1 VKEEEK
7 NKNEI
12 KKENKAFGLIDELED
27 SKRKEGQKSMEK
39 NNVLVDNEKESDE
52 KANIISKK
60 INENQNQNL
69 FNFNNF
75 DFTNKNN
82 NKNNLNSVNNNI
94 GFNFSSANFTNPKN
108 SSFNQENPKNNSTNF
123 NFGNL
128 GNNSGSNQNNPPNF
142 NFDHFGNNSGS
153 KQNNPPNFNF
163 GNFGF
168 NNNNTNNNQF
178 GFSQQN
184 NEGKIQVE
192 LNEEVCF
199 YYKFQ
204 KGNQIQNV
212 TDKGYLGLKC
222 EKEINQNRDF
232 RINFLSQN
240 FNNPQYIQRE
250 DSKVSTEKINDFNY
264 KMSFPKMKKSEKL
277 LGYIINPNI
286 LVQNR
291 ILEPLIAGENNVLKF
306 QFIYNTKVKKNIK
319 KIDLSVIYKN
329 MIVNNSKIQ
338 CDGNIINN
346 TNNQIIVS
354 YNEKIKEAKIIY
366 PLNINVFNIV
376 AKITIVI
383 TLENDV
389 MSEFDVEVIDL
400 KTNVPLQNVKN
411 AEISYE
417 FS

>member
-1 VKEEEK
+1 
-7 NKNEI
+7 
-12 KKENKAFGLIDELED
+12 
-27 SKRKEGQKSMEK
+27 M
-39 NNVLVDNEKESDE
+39 
-52 KANIISKK
+52 
-60 INENQNQNL
+60 
-69 FNFNNF
+69 
-75 DFTNKNN
+75 
-82 NKNNLNSVNNNI
+82 NSVNNNI

-108 SSFNQENPKNNSTNF
+108 SSFNQENPINNPPNF
-123 NFGNL
+123 NFGNS

-142 NFDHFGNNSGS
+142 NF
-153 KQNNPPNFNF
+153 

-168 NNNNTNNNQF
+168 NNNTNNNQF

-240 FNNPQYIQRE
+240 FNNPQYIQKE
-250 DSKVSTEKINDFNY
+250 DSKVRTEKINDFNY

-277 LGYIINPNI
+277 LGYIINPSI
-286 LVQNR
+286 LAQNR

-306 QFIYNTKVKKNIK
+306 QFIYNTKVKKSIK

-376 AKITIVI
+376 AKITIII

-389 MSEFDVEVIDL
+389 MSEFGVEVIDL
-400 KTNVPLQNVKN
+400 KTNALLQNVKN
-411 AEISYE
+411 AEIRYE